1 MQYFVLWFDIAST
14 SFKVNFDCIF
24 NNRTLIKTHILVYT
38 CIYII
43 EGCKR
48 SGFWTIRSFP
58 EKKQMF
64 YYFYGSLFCQSCFI
78 EKLKQQLCD
87 IRGDSSDWFMAYF
100 FIILQGNWSALFQS
114 RTTFKRFVSSNKW
127 LLSKQIIDSFFPNSF
142 LYFFSHIMYVSD
154 KIQRT
159 KLFLFVFER
168 FYPCMFSN
176 VHRFPIL

>member
-1 MQYFVLWFDIAST
+1 MDNAVIPRKETDVLLFLWFFVLTVVFY
-14 SFKVNFDCIF
+14 
-24 NNRTLIKTHILVYT
+24 RKTQTTTVWY
-38 CIYII
+38 
-43 EGCKR
+43 
-48 SGFWTIRSFP
+48 S
-58 EKKQMF
+58 
-64 YYFYGSLFCQSCFI
+64 
-78 EKLKQQLCD
+78 
-87 IRGDSSDWFMAYF
+87 GDSSDWFMAHF

-159 KLFLFVFER
+159 KLFLFVHYFFER

>member
-1 MQYFVLWFDIAST
+1 MYIHV
-14 SFKVNFDCIF
+14 
-24 NNRTLIKTHILVYT
+24 
-38 CIYII
+38 YII
-43 EGCKR
+43 EEFKR
-48 SGFWTIRSFP
+48 CVFWTIRSFP

-64 YYFYGSLFCQSCFI
+64 YYFYGSLFCQLCSIDKF
-78 EKLKQQLCD
+78 KQQLCD

-114 RTTFKRFVSSNKW
+114 RTSFKRFVSSNKW

-159 KLFLFVFER
+159 KLFLFV
-168 FYPCMFSN
+168 
-176 VHRFPIL
+176 H